1 MMLNIEIPLISLI
14 VPVFNVEKYLKR
26 CLDSLISQSYK
37 NIEIIL
43 IDDGSTDESGK
54 ICDRYA
60 KEHSNIIKVLHQE
73 NQGLSMA
80 RNAGLDIAI
89 GEYIG
94 FVDSDDYVEPK
105 MFERLY
111 NNLLESNADIS
122 VCSFF
127 EDNVDETNILRVE
140 LNDKIITNFDAVK
153 NIADQ
158 YTGYAFVVMWN
169 KLFKKKLF
177 DKIRFPIGKIHE
189 DQFIIHKLYY
199 LSNKISTSSCCLYH
213 HVNRSTNISKSSTTI
228 KHFDDF
234 DAVFERIEFCKE
246 NNLFFLYWNIEQ
258 HLVFLVKYYLN
269 KWTEMGNLKTNE
281 IQLIKKY
288 LKKSKKFSK
297 WCYQNGYISKKNYSS
312 HKKIFKLKLIDII
325 KLKHLSKIKK
335 SKHVKLYKNIYE
347 KFLKRR

>member
-127 EDNVDETNILRVE
+127 ED
-140 LNDKIITNFDAVK
+140 K
-153 NIADQ
+153 
-158 YTGYAFVVMWN
+158 VM
-169 KLFKKKLF
+169 FA
-177 DKIRFPIGKIHE
+177 
-189 DQFIIHKLYY
+189 
-199 LSNKISTSSCCLYH
+199 ISTSKDL
-213 HVNRSTNISKSSTTI
+213 
-228 KHFDDF
+228 
-234 DAVFERIEFCKE
+234 FEIG
-246 NNLFFLYWNIEQ
+246 NLFTPLENPEKILDFYKQI
-258 HLVFLVKYYLN
+258 
-269 KWTEMGNLKTNE
+269 TAIPEM
-281 IQLIKKY
+281 IDY
-288 LKKSKKFSK
+288 
-297 WCYQNGYISKKNYSS
+297 
-312 HKKIFKLKLIDII
+312 FKLD
-325 KLKHLSKIKK
+325 
-335 SKHVKLYKNIYE
+335 E
-347 KFLKRR
+347 KTGL